1 MVPARQDRM
10 LIAVLDGH
18 GEYGTHVAGRVSS
31 IFEQMAAGLLEL
43 PAHRLPAALV
53 QVFAIAQAALQRDE
67 LARYSGTT
75 AVLAIADVSAAIVT
89 TAHVGDSRLSI
100 LVPGSAPDTLEA
112 VFETEDHVITN
123 EEAELIKSKG
133 GEVLP
138 LRTSCGTTAGSGLY
152 RMLLN
157 PECPRTEPVTTSAV
171 APGPPPTSAPV
182 EVTTSR
188 SLGDL
193 EAHARG
199 ITAAPTIH
207 AGVPLREGMALVA
220 ASASMW
226 AKFPKRP
233 FLSLL
238 SHSLGPPEAA
248 RQIVLEVRARCPA
261 WGDADDVTAVVV
273 RPTSAARGDSNAE
286 LDL

>member
-31 IFEQMAAGLLEL
+31 IFEQMASGLLEL

-75 AVLAIADVSAAIVT
+75 AVLAIADVSAATVT
-89 TAHVGDSRLSI
+89 TAHVGDSRLTI
-100 LVPGSAPDTLEA
+100 LVPGSAPDSLEA
-112 VFETEDHVITN
+112 VFETEDHLITN

-138 LRTSCGTTAGSGLY
+138 LRTSCGSTAGSGLY

-157 PECPRTEPVTTSAV
+157 PEYATEPLTASAV
-171 APGPPPTSAPV
+171 APGPPQTFSPV

-261 WGDADDVTAVVV
+261 WGDAEDVTAVVV
-273 RPTSAARGDSNAE
+273 RPTSSARGDSNAE
-286 LDL
+286 GDL